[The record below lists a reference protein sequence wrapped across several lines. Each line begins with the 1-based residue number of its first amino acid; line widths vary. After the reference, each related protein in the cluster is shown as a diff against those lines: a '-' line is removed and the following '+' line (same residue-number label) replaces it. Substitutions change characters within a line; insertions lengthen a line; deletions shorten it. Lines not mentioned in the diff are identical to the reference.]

1 MGIAANP
8 ATPAG
13 YENSVNGIMSLG
25 QSGMVDAIK
34 LICDSFSIRI
44 LCRKFSLSETM
55 KNNQQLFNYPRT
67 GVAVIVT
74 YQKKVLF
81 GMRIVENEGFVWQLP
96 GGWIELGESPEQ
108 SARRE
113 VAEETGLRLGELRLV
128 GLTNNNFSNQIHSIS
143 LYFEAECANPE
154 NINNLEPDR
163 CKQWVWKSWQEV
175 KNNLYLPL
183 QLFKDTDYRPFLT
196 DKRGI
201 HVSF

>member
-1 MGIAANP
+1 
-8 ATPAG
+8 
-13 YENSVNGIMSLG
+13 
-25 QSGMVDAIK
+25 
-34 LICDSFSIRI
+34 
-44 LCRKFSLSETM
+44 M
-55 KNNQQLFNYPRT
+55 KNNHQLYGYPRI

-74 YQKKVLF
+74 HQQKVLF
-81 GMRIVENEGFVWQLP
+81 GKRIEANGDYLWQLP

-113 VAEETGLRLGELRLV
+113 VVEETGLRLGDLRLV
-128 GLTNNNFSNQIHSIS
+128 GMTNNNFSDQIHSIS

-154 NINNLEPDR
+154 NIKNLEPDS
-163 CKQWVWKSWQEV
+163 CKGWEWKSWQEV

>member
-1 MGIAANP
+1 MK
-8 ATPAG
+8 
-13 YENSVNGIMSLG
+13 ENH
-25 QSGMVDAIK
+25 Q
-34 LICDSFSIRI
+34 IC
-44 LCRKFSLSETM
+44 
-55 KNNQQLFNYPRT
+55 NYPRT

-74 YQKKVLF
+74 YQGKVLF
-81 GMRIVENEGFVWQLP
+81 GKRKVAGEGFVWQLP

-113 VAEETGLRLGELRLV
+113 VAEETGLRFGDLRLV
-128 GLTNNNFSNQIHSIS
+128 GLTNNIFSDQSHSIS

-154 NINNLEPDR
+154 KINNMEPDK
-163 CKQWVWKSWQEV
+163 CEQWMWKNWQEV
-175 KNNLYLPL
+175 NNNLYLPL